1 MSIRTAVVLA
11 GGLGTR
17 LRSVVSDVPKPMA
30 PVAGR
35 PFLEYL
41 FDYWIDQGIER
52 FVLSVGYRHE
62 AIIEHFGDFYRG
74 AALNYAREPQP
85 LGTGGGLLM
94 ALEHLTEA
102 DKNFLLLNGD
112 TWFTLDLA
120 TLQQYA
126 EQHHADCCLALYR
139 SGEPRRYTGITLD
152 DSGHVLAFAHTRADA
167 GAWVNGGVYWMR
179 RACLEYLAHR
189 AGQAASLEE
198 QLLPQWLDSGLNVLG
213 FEASG
218 RFIDIGVPHDYQR
231 AGALINAPR

>member
-17 LRSVVSDVPKPMA
+17 LRSVVSDLPKPMA
-30 PVAGR
+30 PIAGR

-62 AIIEHFGDFYRG
+62 AIVEHFGDGYRG
-74 AALNYAREPQP
+74 ATLHYAREPRP

-102 DKNFLLLNGD
+102 DENFLLLNGD

-126 EQHHADCCLALYR
+126 EQHHADCCLALFRNGNPGVTQASPSMTAVMSWPSPIPAPMRRHGSMAGSTGCAGRAWSTSPIGPGRQRRWKSSCCR
-139 SGEPRRYTGITLD
+139 SGWT
-152 DSGHVLAFAHTRADA
+152 VA
-167 GAWVNGGVYWMR
+167 
-179 RACLEYLAHR
+179 
-189 AGQAASLEE
+189 
-198 QLLPQWLDSGLNVLG
+198 
-213 FEASG
+213 
-218 RFIDIGVPHDYQR
+218 
-231 AGALINAPR
+231 